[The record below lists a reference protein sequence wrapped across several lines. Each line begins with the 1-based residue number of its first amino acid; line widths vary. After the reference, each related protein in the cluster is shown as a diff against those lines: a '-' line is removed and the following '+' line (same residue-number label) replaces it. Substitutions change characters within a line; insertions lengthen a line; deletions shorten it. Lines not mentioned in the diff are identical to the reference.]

1 MHYSSLRKTVVS
13 HLNEHNAA
21 RHYYANK
28 STFVETGRKSEAYSV
43 SHDENATMIQLSGE
57 LHV

>member
-1 MHYSSLRKTVVS
+1 MTMRISQHLLR
-13 HLNEHNAA
+13 LD
-21 RHYYANK
+21 
-28 STFVETGRKSEAYSV
+28 RKSEAYSV